1 MTFAKDERAEYF
13 TLIVH
18 LLTSSVTRTKKGY
31 KFVFIYLPSGLWW
44 RSNRN
49 EAYDSGCLVVDLTII
64 NQGRATISKE
74 CVNYEL

>member
-1 MTFAKDERAEYF
+1 MVLSQEE
-13 TLIVH
+13 H
-18 LLTSSVTRTKKGY
+18 LLGITWKEHQEPKEKGY